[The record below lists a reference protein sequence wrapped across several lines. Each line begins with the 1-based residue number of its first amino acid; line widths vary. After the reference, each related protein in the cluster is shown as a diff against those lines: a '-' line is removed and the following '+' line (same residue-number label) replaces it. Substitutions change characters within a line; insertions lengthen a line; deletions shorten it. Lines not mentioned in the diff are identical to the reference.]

1 MKKFTNYIINES
13 LSESVEP
20 KLDDDVYLDINKKL
34 LDMLEES
41 INSNDAKLAKTFISK
56 YLEDSE
62 ANYIVGLVN
71 DSDIYDFY
79 IKFID
84 VIDQILL
91 EKEFFTKPPSD
102 MNISSVYKYIIK
114 ATRTA
119 VNTLLKKLQSKMQ

>member
-119 VNTLLKKLQSKMQ
+119 VNTLLKKLQSKM